1 MTFFDKY
8 SYKKKNYALIVIAV
22 LLLAVVWKRSGL
34 ITLDLMQAKTELGE
48 KIELAKY
55 ADQNIKLRY
64 KEINVLN
71 AFLGKENS
79 TVDEVQQGFLNFFN
93 RETKQ
98 LEIVQLDEVLNF
110 AHPDFSINTHRIV
123 LSGNYNETIKF
134 IYKLEKEFKL
144 AKLLALEFESE
155 RDRMSDKVS
164 LHTVLLIQNYVR

>member
-8 SYKKKNYALIVIAV
+8 SYKKKNYALMLIAV

-34 ITLDLMQAKTELGE
+34 NTIDLMQAKTELTE

-55 ADQNIKLRY
+55 ADQNIRLRY

-79 TVDEVQQGFLNFFN
+79 SVDEVQQGFLNFFN
-93 RETKQ
+93 SKSEQ

-144 AKLLALEFESE
+144 AKLLAVEFESE

-164 LHTVLLIQNYVR
+164 LHTVLPIQNYVR